1 MSATYQIGLNNNKD
15 QKISELKSRLDSLL
29 KNSKDYDSLN
39 NRYKQLLNDFS
50 SLNEAKLRLEYE
62 IRQRESEYN
71 RHIYDLT
78 SENETLKI
86 GLNTKVTNTK
96 KVFNENDV
104 LEREINLKNEEI
116 KNLNEKLNNVSLQYD
131 KYCKNQRDL
140 VNLTQNLSNDLINQ
154 KEQIQKLKE
163 DNICLTRICQENE
176 TLLKREENDIQI
188 LSNHFEENNYDL
200 QCLNKKVT
208 LQENLLN
215 SLKNKFNSCKE
226 KNMGLQTRIKKL
238 EKEFDDNRDEND
250 NLKNEI
256 VDERT
261 LRINAEND
269 NKKLN
274 NILIRAE
281 NELEQ
286 INHEN
291 ENVKLINEQYG
302 NNKEFNKIQ
311 NDKLKNQVILL
322 ESQNENIIKEI
333 DNILDEHKRM
343 KDIVKRKDR
352 ITSLLKDNNDTLE
365 KSINDLD
372 SFINKNNINYQSQQ
386 ISPRFTYLYEHE

>member
-78 SENETLKI
+78 SENETLKL

-131 KYCKNQRDL
+131 KYCKNQKDL

-208 LQENLLN
+208 LQENFLN
-215 SLKNKFNSCKE
+215 NLKNKFNSCKE
-226 KNMGLQTRIKKL
+226 KNMELQTKIKKL

-261 LRINAEND
+261 LRIMRQM
-269 NKKLN
+269 
-274 NILIRAE
+274 IM
-281 NELEQ
+281 
-286 INHEN
+286 
-291 ENVKLINEQYG
+291 
-302 NNKEFNKIQ
+302 
-311 NDKLKNQVILL
+311 KN
-322 ESQNENIIKEI
+322 
-333 DNILDEHKRM
+333 
-343 KDIVKRKDR
+343 
-352 ITSLLKDNNDTLE
+352 
-365 KSINDLD
+365 
-372 SFINKNNINYQSQQ
+372 
-386 ISPRFTYLYEHE
+386 

>member
-1 MSATYQIGLNNNKD
+1 M
-15 QKISELKSRLDSLL
+15 
-29 KNSKDYDSLN
+29 
-39 NRYKQLLNDFS
+39 
-50 SLNEAKLRLEYE
+50 
-62 IRQRESEYN
+62 
-71 RHIYDLT
+71 
-78 SENETLKI
+78 
-86 GLNTKVTNTK
+86 
-96 KVFNENDV
+96 
-104 LEREINLKNEEI
+104 
-116 KNLNEKLNNVSLQYD
+116 
-131 KYCKNQRDL
+131 

-256 VDERT
+256 VEERT

-269 NKKLN
+269 NEKLN
-274 NILIRAE
+274 NILIRTE
-281 NELEQ
+281 KELEQ

-343 KDIVKRKDR
+343 KNIVKRKDR

>member
-1 MSATYQIGLNNNKD
+1 MSQTYQIGSKYNKD

-96 KVFNENDV
+96 KIYNENDV
-104 LEREINLKNEEI
+104 IEREIALKNEEV
-116 KNLNEKLNNVSLQYD
+116 KNLNEKLNDVSAQYD
-131 KYCKNQRDL
+131 IFCKNQRDL
-140 VNLTQNLSNDLINQ
+140 VNLTQNLNNDLINQ
-154 KEQIQKLKE
+154 REQIQKLKE

-208 LQENLLN
+208 LQENFLN
-215 SLKNKFNSCKE
+215 NLKNKFNSCKE
-226 KNMGLQTRIKKL
+226 NNLGLQTKIKKL
-238 EKEFDDNRDEND
+238 EKEINAVND
-250 NLKNEI
+250 NE
-256 VDERT
+256 
-261 LRINAEND
+261 
-269 NKKLN
+269 KLN
-274 NILIRAE
+274 NILIRTE
-281 NELEQ
+281 NELAQ
-286 INHEN
+286 INSEN
-291 ENVKLINEQYG
+291 EKIKLMNEQYL
-302 NNKEFNKIQ
+302 NNKEFSKVQ

-322 ESQNENIIKEI
+322 ESQNENIVKEI
-333 DNILDEHKRM
+333 DNILDEHKKM
-343 KDIVKRKDR
+343 KNIVKRKDR
-352 ITSLLKDNNDTLE
+352 ITSLLKNNNDTLE